1 MTKLAAAAL
10 ALCVATPALAAKV
23 AGVEFPEQV
32 ELGGGKVLRLN
43 GAGLRKRFV
52 IKVYAG
58 GLYLAEPSRDAAGI
72 VAADAPKRVRMV
84 FLRSVARGQVLDA
97 YRDGFQK
104 NSPGPGLADLVAKL
118 ERIAPAIPSEL
129 KEGAE
134 MLVTYVPGEG
144 TTVVATGGGSATVEG
159 KEFADALFKNWLGA
173 HPADEDLKAGMLGR

>member
-23 AGVEFPEQV
+23 AGVEFPDSV
-32 ELGGGKVLRLN
+32 DVGGKTLKLN
-43 GAGLRKRFV
+43 GAGLRKKFIV
-52 IKVYAG
+52 KVYAG
-58 GLYLAEPSRDAAGI
+58 GLYVVEPSRDAAAI

-84 FLRSVARGQVLDA
+84 FLRSVARSQVLDA
-97 YRDGFQK
+97 YRDGFEK
-104 NSPGPGLADLVAKL
+104 NSPGPGLTGLVAKL
-118 ERIAPAIPSEL
+118 DRIAPAIPAEL